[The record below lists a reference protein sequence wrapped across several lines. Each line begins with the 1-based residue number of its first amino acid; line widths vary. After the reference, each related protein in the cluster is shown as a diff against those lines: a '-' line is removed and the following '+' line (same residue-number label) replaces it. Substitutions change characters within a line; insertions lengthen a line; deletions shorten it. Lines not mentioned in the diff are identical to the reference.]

1 MVFRFEPDLPSV
13 LRGQADLVRAVASSR
28 SLGLSSITKGEGS
41 LDLLPTDEST
51 TPAAIY
57 GDLPG
62 GGFGVGVVIDGRME
76 NLAEYS
82 YTLKGEVAAERVRN
96 DSQDSTLASHNT
108 RITTAQARADKGV
121 ADAATAQSTA
131 NGAVSVNS
139 TQNDRLSA
147 LEGKPD
153 GATQS
158 EVAALR
164 ARVAELERRMEIVW
178 SHLGI
183 IGA

>member
-82 YTLKGEVAAERVRN
+82 YTLKGEIAAERARN
-96 DSQDSTLASHNT
+96 DTQDTTLASHNT
-108 RITTAQARADKGV
+108 RITTAQ
-121 ADAATAQSTA
+121 STA
-131 NGAVSVNS
+131 NGAVTVNS
-139 TQNDRLSA
+139 TQNSRLNSLESA
-147 LEGKPD
+147 VS
-153 GATQS
+153 GAASQS
-158 EVAALR
+158 QMNTLIHEIGLLKLR
-164 ARVAELERRMEIVW
+164 VIAIEDTIRSLHPGVLP
-178 SHLGI
+178 
-183 IGA
+183 

>member
-82 YTLKGEVAAERVRN
+82 YTLKGEIAAERARN
-96 DSQDSTLASHNT
+96 DQQD
-108 RITTAQARADKGV
+108 TT
-121 ADAATAQSTA
+121 
-131 NGAVSVNS
+131 NGTQNSRLNSLESAVSGAASQSQVNTLIHEIGS
-139 TQNDRLSA
+139 L
-147 LEGKPD
+147 K
-153 GATQS
+153 
-158 EVAALR
+158 LR
-164 ARVAELERRMEIVW
+164 VIAIENTIRSLHPGVLP
-178 SHLGI
+178 
-183 IGA
+183 